1 MFQDDLC
8 KIVLNF
14 CTLHS
19 VVNWDCMSTT
29 KPTAYIPH
37 FLVYVVAGST
47 CGFNS
52 DPSIIRIIKVNVDCV
67 EALMY
72 IV

>member
-1 MFQDDLC
+1 M
-8 KIVLNF
+8 
-14 CTLHS
+14 
-19 VVNWDCMSTT
+19 VNWDCMSTT